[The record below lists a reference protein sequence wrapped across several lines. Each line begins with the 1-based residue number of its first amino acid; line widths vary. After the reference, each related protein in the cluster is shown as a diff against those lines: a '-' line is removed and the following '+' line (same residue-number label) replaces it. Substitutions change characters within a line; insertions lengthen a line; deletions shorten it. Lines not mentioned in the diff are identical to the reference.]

1 MKPTRREA
9 LALLCAATAT
19 ACTTPAPSQRP
30 PPTGTP
36 PGAPATS
43 TALPSAPT
51 QLTSGPPTASAPT
64 AVPPTAM
71 PTPTPAVLTGV
82 DVLLRDGLETLSA
95 KRVGLITNATGRTSD
110 GRSTID
116 ALHADSRWSLAAL
129 FSPEHGIRGE
139 AQAGQSIDSRTDP
152 ATGLPIHSLYGTT
165 TRPTAQMLQG
175 LDALV
180 YDVQDVGART
190 YTYIS
195 TLLEVMRA
203 ASQHSLPVVVLDRP
217 NPIGGDH
224 VDGNVLDT
232 RFASFVGPAPIA
244 MRYGMTLGELAQRFN
259 ADVGADLHVLRL
271 VGWQRSMWF
280 DQTDLEWVNPSPNI
294 RSLSAAALYPGT
306 VLFEGTNL
314 SEGRGTPIPFEW
326 FGAPWLNV
334 DSLVALDLPGV
345 RLTPV
350 DHTPDAGA
358 DKYPGEVCHGLSI
371 EAHDRQA
378 LQPMDLAVRLLAG
391 LRGTRLQ
398 FNAATFDALAGTDH
412 LRQALQTNARVD
424 DIIAAWQPHLA
435 NFQARRRQYLLY

>member
-1 MKPTRREA
+1 
-9 LALLCAATAT
+9 
-19 ACTTPAPSQRP
+19 
-30 PPTGTP
+30 
-36 PGAPATS
+36 
-43 TALPSAPT
+43 
-51 QLTSGPPTASAPT
+51 
-64 AVPPTAM
+64 M

-259 ADVGADLHVLRL
+259 ADVGADLHVVRL

-294 RSLSAAALYPGT
+294 RSLSAAALSIRAWCCSRAPTSRRVAARRYRSSGSAHPGSMLT
-306 VLFEGTNL
+306 R
-314 SEGRGTPIPFEW
+314 SW
-326 FGAPWLNV
+326 PWTYLAFA
-334 DSLVALDLPGV
+334 S
-345 RLTPV
+345 RLWITRQTPV
-350 DHTPDAGA
+350 LTSTRARSATASASRRTTARRCSRWTWQSVSSQGCAERGCSSTPPHSTPWRAQTTCAKPYKQTPESTTSSPPGSHTWPIS
-358 DKYPGEVCHGLSI
+358 KP
-371 EAHDRQA
+371 
-378 LQPMDLAVRLLAG
+378 
-391 LRGTRLQ
+391 
-398 FNAATFDALAGTDH
+398 AAASTSCTDH
-412 LRQALQTNARVD
+412 LVPPRVM
-424 DIIAAWQPHLA
+424 PLTECCPTE
-435 NFQARRRQYLLY
+435 